1 LTTSWLLRL
10 GLTGAAFVGAS
21 AAVLLTLML
30 AQGVQNSLRLLLAGV
45 VVGVV
50 LGALSSLLIM
60 LVPQVT
66 QSMQAYMLGS
76 TGYVGWAA
84 CLLMAVV
91 WLVCAAVAWLL
102 SPALDGLALGEATAQ
117 SLGLPL
123 VAMRACLVAALALAT
138 GTAVA
143 QTGLIA
149 FVGLAAPHLVRS
161 LLKTTHDRLIL
172 LASLAG
178 GVLLLAADL
187 LARGL
192 LAPQE
197 LPVGVLTAVL
207 GGSYLLWLMRR
218 TQGRGAA

>member
-1 LTTSWLLRL
+1 
-10 GLTGAAFVGAS
+10 
-21 AAVLLTLML
+21 
-30 AQGVQNSLRLLLAGV
+30 
-45 VVGVV
+45 
-50 LGALSSLLIM
+50 M

-66 QSMQAYMLGS
+66 QSMQAFMLGS
-76 TGYVGWAA
+76 TGFVGWAA

-91 WLVCAAVAWLL
+91 WLLCTSVAWLL
-102 SPALDGLALGEATAQ
+102 SPALDGLALGETTAQ

-123 VAMRACLVAALALAT
+123 VAMRATLVATLALAT

-161 LLKTTHDRLIL
+161 VLKTTHDRLIL

-178 GVLLLAADL
+178 AVLLLAADL

-218 TQGRGAA
+218 PQRRGAA